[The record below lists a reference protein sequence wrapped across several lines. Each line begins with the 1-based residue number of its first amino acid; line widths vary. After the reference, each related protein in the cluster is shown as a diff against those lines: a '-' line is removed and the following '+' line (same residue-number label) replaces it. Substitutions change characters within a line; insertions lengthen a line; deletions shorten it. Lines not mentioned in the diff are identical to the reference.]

1 MPSFVEF
8 CGIRR
13 VFGSTQPIVLNN
25 PDQTVRFDPV
35 APAPVEPVVVVVV
48 AKLGLNFQDQ
58 LD

>member
-25 PDQTVRFDPV
+25 LDQTVRFDLV
-35 APAPVEPVVVVVV
+35 GPAPVEPVVVVV

>member
-25 PDQTVRFDPV
+25 LDQTVRFDLVGPV
-35 APAPVEPVVVVVV
+35 PVEPVAVVV
-48 AKLGLNFQDQ
+48 AKLGLNF
-58 LD
+58 

>member
-35 APAPVEPVVVVVV
+35 APAPVEPVVV

>member
-25 PDQTVRFDPV
+25 LDQTVRFDLV
-35 APAPVEPVVVVVV
+35 EPAPVEPVAVVV
-48 AKLGLNFQDQ
+48 AKIGLNF
-58 LD
+58 